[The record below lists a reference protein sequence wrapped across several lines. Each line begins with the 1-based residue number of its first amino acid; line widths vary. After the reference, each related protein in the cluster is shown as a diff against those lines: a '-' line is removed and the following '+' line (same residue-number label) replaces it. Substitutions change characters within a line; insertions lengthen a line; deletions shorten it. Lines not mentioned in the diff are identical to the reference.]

1 MAAMAAD
8 TGRWRRAPPADGGA
22 ALVEFALSLTLLC
35 VILFGTIDFGRV
47 FYTAMALTNAARAGA
62 QYGAQSNAKSS
73 DTTGMRTAAVN
84 SVSLDV
90 TGITVTPGQTCTCNG
105 TAMANC
111 PPTGTCAG
119 TVRIYV
125 TVTATKTF
133 TTIMGFPGFPH
144 TVTLTRAASMRAE

>member
-1 MAAMAAD
+1 MPATVAD
-8 TGRWRRAPPADGGA
+8 TGSWPRPQGADGGA

-35 VILFGTIDFGRV
+35 VILLGTIDFGRV

-73 DTTGMRTAAVN
+73 DTSGMQTAAIN
-84 SVSLDV
+84 SVSFDV
-90 TGITVTPGQTCTCNG
+90 TSLSVLSGRTCTCNG
-105 TAMANC
+105 TAMASC

-133 TTIMGFPGFPH
+133 TTITSFPGFPH
-144 TVTLTRAASMRAE
+144 TVTL